1 MKTILNALIQNAVNN
16 NKISKQNIVTELNK
30 NNIAYTEGYDETI
43 EYIMIYDINHNN
55 LEKFEI
61 AIQGSELLFI
71 IKVYNVYNDY
81 QFYNNYS
88 VDGHSVYD
96 KNYHEM
102 YSLIYDTLYEIA
114 KEDCEINFS
123 SLQNTLDNFAF
134 KNKSAESKLDFV
146 YLDSAKNNERIIKI
160 GLDNIMCW
168 QFQLGL
174 TRLPN
179 NIVKINYIKDH
190 IRDYFIYGSE

>member
-1 MKTILNALIQNAVNN
+1 MKTILNTLIQNAVNN
-16 NKISKQNIVTELNK
+16 NKISKQNIIVELNK

-61 AIQGSELLFI
+61 AIQDSELLFI
-71 IKVYNVYNDY
+71 VKVYNDY
-81 QFYNNYS
+81 QFDTDCS

-102 YSLIYDTLYEIA
+102 YDLIYDTLYEIA

-123 SLQNTLDNFAF
+123 SLQNTLENFTF

-146 YLDSAKNNERIIKI
+146 YLNSAKNNERIIKI
-160 GLDNIMCW
+160 GLDHVMCW